1 MFDHVEQW
9 FNNWSIDILF
19 LSWSV
24 NLDCSTY
31 PEMDKEQLAW
41 QPGADIRVVVY
52 IKLVTIWLFNI
63 AMENHHF

>member
-1 MFDHVEQW
+1 M
-9 FNNWSIDILF
+9 
-19 LSWSV
+19 

-52 IKLVTIWLFNI
+52 IKFVTIWLFNI